1 MSGQMISAAIVCG
14 ALVASFVAS
23 LPVSDHTNLVEGSK
37 STRNISDLQYAY
49 KWLKYFGYANQTSE
63 VRF

>member
-1 MSGQMISAAIVCG
+1 MNSQIISAAIVCG
-14 ALVASFVAS
+14 ALVASLVTS
-23 LPVSDHTNLVEGSK
+23 LPVPDHTNLVEGSK
-37 STRNISDLQYAY
+37 SARNILDLQYAY